1 MTLRRR
7 LPQRRGAIAVGLEH
21 AGHHFLEIS
30 GPTRRCN
37 AEPALTTARPKE
49 GLTMATQAYIA
60 ELVAGVA
67 NCLVCGII
75 FALAAIVLIGV

>member
-1 MTLRRR
+1 
-7 LPQRRGAIAVGLEH
+7 
-21 AGHHFLEIS
+21 
-30 GPTRRCN
+30 
-37 AEPALTTARPKE
+37 
-49 GLTMATQAYIA
+49 MATQAYIA